1 MRLGVLDMV
10 GVTMVEKVV
19 LSEDDLED
27 CVRKMLELIKDK
39 CIEAIK
45 KEPDSLPNSDSIQR
59 GFVRGINYATRQ
71 VESVF
76 SEI

>member
-1 MRLGVLDMV
+1 MDMV
-10 GVTMVEKVV
+10 GIAMTEKVV
-19 LSEDDLED
+19 LSEEDLED
-27 CVRKMLELIKDK
+27 CVRKMLEFIKNK

-45 KEPDSLPNSDSIQR
+45 KEPDNLPNSDSIQR